1 MTLRSQKLRQ
11 VNAQADS
18 LKLGMGWSPED
29 LAKPQILVESC
40 EGETHSGSYHLGAA
54 GGGGQERPPFPRYEA
69 SFFFAT
75 DICDGIAQSHEGMDF
90 SLPSREILAHL
101 VEIHAQSHQHD
112 GMVLIST
119 CDKAIPAHLI
129 ASARVNIPAV
139 LLPGGS
145 MDIGPGG
152 LTEND
157 VAGAFIQWQKGDI
170 TEERFREISQG
181 ACPSCGACQF
191 MGTASTMQVLT
202 EALGMCLPGAAL
214 SPPTPTCS
222 SNMPER
228 RGGNCTSS
236 RE

>member
-40 EGETHSGSYHLGAA
+40 EGETHPGSYHLGQLAEEVRNDLLSR
-54 GGGGQERPPFPRYEA
+54 GMKPV
-69 SFFFAT
+69 SFFAT

-145 MDIGPGG
+145 LDIGPGG

-170 TEERFREISQG
+170 TEERFREIS
-181 ACPSCGACQF
+181 
-191 MGTASTMQVLT
+191 
-202 EALGMCLPGAAL
+202 
-214 SPPTPTCS
+214 
-222 SNMPER
+222 
-228 RGGNCTSS
+228 
-236 RE
+236 